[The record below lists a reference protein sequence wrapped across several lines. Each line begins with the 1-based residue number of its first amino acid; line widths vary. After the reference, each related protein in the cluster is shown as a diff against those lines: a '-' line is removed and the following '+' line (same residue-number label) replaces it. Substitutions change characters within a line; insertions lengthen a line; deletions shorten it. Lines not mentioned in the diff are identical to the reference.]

1 MRNVLDLRPV
11 IAGAVALLAFNAPL
25 LRAQDRTPPSTG
37 ADVSEVR
44 RTLTL
49 EDYGGWKRIQGAR
62 LAPDGRWVSYLF
74 APNTGDDTLFVHALG
89 AETRHAVPRGTQ
101 LVFSNDSRWA
111 AYLVSPPAREGGT
124 GGRGAAAGNGRG
136 NTPQPRTLHLR
147 DLTSGQTNDVP
158 DVASFRFSNDA
169 KFLAALRNKANREA
183 AYDGADLVLRDL
195 RGGAVQSI
203 GNVKEYAF
211 SDDGSKLAWT
221 VDAAGQTGNGVYIL
235 NLRTSTL
242 RTLDA
247 SASRYE
253 GPVQLFEFL
262 SGLQLTRDPGGQFE
276 YSNVGVSLLGYILT
290 QRTGMA
296 YEDLLR
302 VRILEPLGMKNT
314 TITLSKEQLS
324 QVTGQPMFELFPEQ
338 ETEFFVK
345 AVNAQISFLKDHTG
359 AATGLVLH
367 QNRANQSARKIR

>member
-1 MRNVLDLRPV
+1 MVERGELKLDEPIAKYLPGVGVPNHGGKQITLEHLATHTSGLPRDATNLDLNQLNP
-11 IAGAVALLAFNAPL
+11 
-25 LRAQDRTPPSTG
+25 
-37 ADVSEVR
+37 
-44 RTLTL
+44 
-49 EDYGGWKRIQGAR
+49 
-62 LAPDGRWVSYLF
+62 F
-74 APNTGDDTLFVHALG
+74 AT
-89 AETRHAVPRGTQ
+89 
-101 LVFSNDSRWA
+101 
-111 AYLVSPPAREGGT
+111 Y
-124 GGRGAAAGNGRG
+124 
-136 NTPQPRTLHLR
+136 
-147 DLTSGQTNDVP
+147 
-158 DVASFRFSNDA
+158 
-169 KFLAALRNKANREA
+169 
-183 AYDGADLVLRDL
+183 
-195 RGGAVQSI
+195 
-203 GNVKEYAF
+203 
-211 SDDGSKLAWT
+211 
-221 VDAAGQTGNGVYIL
+221 
-235 NLRTSTL
+235 
-242 RTLDA
+242 
-247 SASRYE
+247 

-367 QNRANQSARKIR
+367 QNRANQRARKIR